1 MRDNGNVSGEEA
13 KGPPGGQAV
22 RVRLLGPFA
31 VTSAGRAAG
40 PWPRPSARRLC
51 ELVLVSPGRRV
62 SRDLACEELF
72 GGLEP
77 RAAARSVSKALSMA
91 RGTLSGLGPAAA
103 SLLAAD
109 LSHIWASPA
118 AEIDAEAHEQALR
131 AALSMDP
138 GQDRD
143 DRLAAALAEQGELL
157 ADEPYTDWALRPRER
172 LEALRQ
178 EAQLL
183 RAPRSGPGPAE
194 PPPRR

>member
-1 MRDNGNVSGEEA
+1 MD
-13 KGPPGGQAV
+13 
-22 RVRLLGPFA
+22 
-31 VTSAGRAAG
+31 
-40 PWPRPSARRLC
+40 
-51 ELVLVSPGRRV
+51 
-62 SRDLACEELF
+62 
-72 GGLEP
+72 LEP

-118 AEIDAEAHEQALR
+118 AEIDAEVHEHALR